1 VNSLLRASRVL
12 SSFHIFFLTALLF
25 VSPWALA
32 DAVGRGAG
40 VVRDGSGAV
49 VAGAKVTLTRT
60 STNAVL
66 TRTTDGSG
74 AFQFLEL
81 PPDTY
86 TLSVEAK
93 VDSDVR
99 RCRGSSFRS
108 TRL

>member
-1 VNSLLRASRVL
+1 MNSLLRARYVL
-12 SSFHIFFLTALLF
+12 RPFQISFLTGLLF
-25 VSPWALA
+25 LFLSPCALA

-49 VAGAKVTLTRT
+49 VSGAKVPLTRT

-66 TRTTDGSG
+66 MRTTDGNG

-86 TLSVEAK
+86 TLSVEAAGFK
-93 VDSDVR
+93 RTTLSGVVIQV
-99 RCRGSSFRS
+99 
-108 TRL
+108 